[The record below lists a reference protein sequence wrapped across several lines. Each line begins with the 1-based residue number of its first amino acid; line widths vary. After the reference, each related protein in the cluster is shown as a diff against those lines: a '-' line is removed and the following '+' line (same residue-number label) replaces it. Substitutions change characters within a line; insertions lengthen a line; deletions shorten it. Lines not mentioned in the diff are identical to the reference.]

1 MKGYAQNVRH
11 AENVLTNIYTEIV
24 PKTEIKKAP
33 KRVQEMERILVVKV
47 EKISVTQYVTRKTN
61 KQHKEK
67 KQKSRKN
74 NAKKI
79 LVPEMQVSNLGPIN
93 WSDYHWFLQRL
104 YDVQPEY
111 QQHLESGKIKQRNI
125 CEFIADE
132 QKYQYIANSL
142 NSVVGKFEEY
152 KHSGIIAIG
161 LLALPIF
168 SFLRQKLLQE
178 QRRQNEAILEKLI
191 YVDE

>member
-33 KRVQEMERILVVKV
+33 KRVQEMERILVLKV
-47 EKISVTQYVTRKTN
+47 EKISVTKSVTRKTN

-125 CEFIADE
+125 
-132 QKYQYIANSL
+132 
-142 NSVVGKFEEY
+142 
-152 KHSGIIAIG
+152 
-161 LLALPIF
+161 
-168 SFLRQKLLQE
+168 
-178 QRRQNEAILEKLI
+178 
-191 YVDE
+191 